1 MKNLLKKPKPYLVLI
16 LSILALLSFP
26 NCNSNS
32 TIAPL
37 EVAAVTNPVAA
48 NASLVSIVIPKASVI
63 LNRPQIPI
71 LCYHQ
76 IRNWTP
82 TDSKRA
88 KDYIVP
94 VNNFREQMKA
104 LADDGYHTILP
115 DQLYNYLLT
124 GSGLPPKPIMI
135 TFDDTRMEQYT
146 IGSEEMNKY
155 GFKGVFF
162 IMTVALDKPGYMTRE
177 DVKQLADEG
186 EIIGS
191 HTWDHSNVKKYDLQD
206 WIKQVD
212 RPSQELEKI
221 TGKPIKYFAYPFGLW
236 DKKAAAEIKQRGFT
250 AAFQLSEKRD
260 MDYPL
265 YTIRR
270 MIVPG
275 EWSVATLRRVMSQD
289 F

>member
-1 MKNLLKKPKPYLVLI
+1 MKNLLKKPKPNLAFI
-16 LSILALLSFP
+16 LSILVLISFP
-26 NCNSNS
+26 NCNSNP
-32 TIAPL
+32 TIGPL
-37 EVAAVTNPVAA
+37 SAAVVTKPVAV
-48 NASLVSIVIPKASVI
+48 NASLVSLAIPKASVI

-76 IRNWTP
+76 IRNWSP
-82 TDSKRA
+82 SDSKRA

-94 VNNFREQMKA
+94 VDNFREQIKS
-104 LADDGYHTILP
+104 LADNGYHTILP
-115 DQLYNYLLT
+115 DQLYNYLLS
-124 GSGLPPKPIMI
+124 GSALPSKPIMI

-162 IMTVALDKPGYMTRE
+162 IMTVALGKPGYMTRE
-177 DVKQLADEG
+177 EVKQLADEG
-186 EIIGS
+186 DIIGS
-191 HTWDHSNVKKYDLQD
+191 HTWDHSNVKNYDFPD

-212 RPSQELEKI
+212 KPSHELEKI

-236 DKKAAAEIKQRGFT
+236 DKKAVGELKQRGFT
-250 AAFQLSEKRD
+250 AAFQLSERRD
-260 MDYPL
+260 QDDPL
-265 YTIRR
+265 FTIRR

>member
-1 MKNLLKKPKPYLVLI
+1 MKNLLKTPKPNLVFILFILVLFF
-16 LSILALLSFP
+16 FP
-26 NCNSNS
+26 NCNSNP

-37 EVAAVTNPVAA
+37 PDAAITNPVAV
-48 NASLVSIVIPKASVI
+48 NASLVSVVIPQASVI

-76 IRNWTP
+76 IRNWSP
-82 TDSKRA
+82 SDSKKA

-94 VNNFREQMKA
+94 VDNFRQQMKA

-124 GSGLPPKPIMI
+124 GSALPSKPIMI

-177 DVKQLADEG
+177 DVKQLANEG
-186 EIIGS
+186 DVIGS
-191 HTWDHSNVKKYDLQD
+191 HTWDHSNVKKYNFED
-206 WIKQVD
+206 WVKQVD
-212 RPSQELEKI
+212 KPSQELGKI

-236 DKKAAAEIKQRGFT
+236 DKKAVNELKQRGFT

-260 MDYPL
+260 QEDPL
-265 YTIRR
+265 FTIRR

-275 EWSVATLRRVMSQD
+275 EWSIATLRRMMSQD